1 MRSHSEY
8 GDTSPLT
15 RSRSVSISSDVP
27 AKPMLSSPPP
37 VDPSPAFIAASS
49 ASQIVSV
56 DMEQNEVIPND
67 GEEGC
72 INPNSLS
79 LLNGFL
85 DYLLFSFLASA
96 KSTQLSALRPA
107 IADVLKPRLAKEV
120 VAAADEELGE
130 YMGDGEEDELHEFR
144 GGRAPHGEFDLVRAW
159 KLARL
164 RCMVY
169 TRLGDLEEEEEDE
182 YIAREGLDETGG
194 APRRFSGHAGNITP
208 AAAIFLTSIIEYL
221 GEHALVIAGENA
233 RNRVFSAA
241 RLSSKLPNAER
252 TNQKMMVEESDMEK
266 LALNTTLGRLWRT
279 WKKGIRTPTLSR
291 SFSRESFARRS
302 TTPSSKNAL
311 ASPDEIHGRDSRLEE
326 PVEEEESRPKSVEPA
341 NIALPM
347 NDKDIDEIEV
357 PGLWVDIEE
366 VQTMQAAIA
375 QKVRPRSL
383 IVSRSGS
390 LTPTSPNGA
399 RTWPATNSPKHHR
412 SQSVPVQVELFKQ
425 SDRSPSRE
433 TPSLETVTEQEPTE
447 AVVTTEPAFKDE
459 HVTSSSISK
468 EHPEELSGAKS
479 EPLATVQ
486 TDSSEDAAQSDQD
499 RRGSGD
505 EVVEGQGTYQRPRL
519 NNLSMQR
526 PKRKQS
532 KDTAKKEGSGT
543 YMVENRT
550 VSADYRDD
558 HQPSMQG
565 GEVGHDVNSA
575 PTQQNATHVDD
586 MSHAQQKIQPI
597 SHPIAPT
604 SHPRQL
610 ESDRQATLDENI
622 NPPRNSSTTSRH
634 ASSVYTESIGAPHST
649 SDDSEGSIYRSIP
662 SRAASHAAS
671 IRSQPRQDDQS
682 TGRERATVQR
692 VYVPSTTS
700 QASIKSR
707 RSTSISEKRPLTSG
721 SGTSNVSNKL
731 KVLIGRHPTDT
742 DVPLPAPPR
751 RSSDASRF
759 AASEDV
765 DEAALDELIKSDETI
780 RFTLTPRTMREIE
793 VSANLLRTNRLM
805 TDKEQMPGSPRWNS
819 ARNDVHKDRTDTSD
833 LATFFRTTAPPG
845 QPVPSSRFS
854 AEREPP
860 LPRTKPAPPSLAET
874 TRSHSAVDAV
884 SERSSPT
891 SLHSTASPVSR
902 TSSRTKAAM
911 QQAREARVG
920 GDSVR
925 DFAQFIRATG
935 PRADIPPNSHVRDGS
950 DSVMSSSRPD
960 TAHSVSS
967 RITAKP
973 RSSSN
978 SIKKKG
984 PRLQARE
991 PAGHNSSET
1000 SDLIDFIRE
1009 GPPGASTHRIPR
1021 TVAPFRNTMDSED
1034 LILIEKARDNDT
1046 RVTPSL
1052 ASTGAEST
1060 SSSRAPLLSNS
1071 DAPPIPRRKRR
1082 GPRDPYAIDVSDDED
1097 EEEFSEPVVASK
1109 PPRAEE
1115 SLLDFLNS
1123 VPPPVTQKAPEPF
1136 ILTSYPI
1143 PPKSSGQGMSSV
1155 TNRFRRNTVNDK
1167 SPTMKKS
1174 MPSMRSPK
1182 TVAKPQIS
1190 SPIPQSNGF
1199 STNRSGYSAQLSRER
1214 GLASQPSMPSLSRP
1228 SRQTETGALADF
1240 FKNTAPPQPVSRP
1253 PTVMSEDRKDSAFSK
1268 FFRRKRLET

>member
-1 MRSHSEY
+1 
-8 GDTSPLT
+8 
-15 RSRSVSISSDVP
+15 
-27 AKPMLSSPPP
+27 
-37 VDPSPAFIAASS
+37 
-49 ASQIVSV
+49 
-56 DMEQNEVIPND
+56 
-67 GEEGC
+67 
-72 INPNSLS
+72 
-79 LLNGFL
+79 
-85 DYLLFSFLASA
+85 
-96 KSTQLSALRPA
+96 
-107 IADVLKPRLAKEV
+107 
-120 VAAADEELGE
+120 
-130 YMGDGEEDELHEFR
+130 
-144 GGRAPHGEFDLVRAW
+144 
-159 KLARL
+159 
-164 RCMVY
+164 MVY

-182 YIAREGLDETGG
+182 YIAGEGLDETGG
-194 APRRFSGHAGNITP
+194 APRRFSGHAGNLTP
-208 AAAIFLTSIIEYL
+208 AAAMFGTSIIEYL

-241 RLSSKLPNAER
+241 RLASKLPNAER

-311 ASPDEIHGRDSRLEE
+311 ASPDDMYGRDSRLEE

-357 PGLWVDIEE
+357 PGLGVGVEE
-366 VQTMQAAIA
+366 AQTMQAAIA

-399 RTWPATNSPKHHR
+399 GTWPATNSPKHHR
-412 SQSVPVQVELFKQ
+412 SQSVPVQVEL
-425 SDRSPSRE
+425 SPSRE

-447 AVVTTEPAFKDE
+447 AVVTTEPASKDE
-459 HVTSSSISK
+459 DVTSISIST
-468 EHPEELSGAKS
+468 EHPEELSEAKS

-486 TDSSEDAAQSDQD
+486 TDSSEDTAQSDQD

-505 EVVEGQGTYQRPRL
+505 EVVEGQGTYQRPKL

-532 KDTAKKEGSGT
+532 KDTARKEGSGT

-565 GEVGHDVNSA
+565 GELGHDVNSA
-575 PTQQNATHVDD
+575 PTQKNATHVDD
-586 MSHAQQKIQPI
+586 RSHAQQKTQAI

-662 SRAASHAAS
+662 SRAASRAASHAAS

-721 SGTSNVSNKL
+721 SGASNVSNKL
-731 KVLIGRHPTDT
+731 KVLIGRHPDT

-793 VSANLLRTNRLM
+793 VSANTLRMKT
-805 TDKEQMPGSPRWNS
+805 
-819 ARNDVHKDRTDTSD
+819 
-833 LATFFRTTAPPG
+833 
-845 QPVPSSRFS
+845 
-854 AEREPP
+854 
-860 LPRTKPAPPSLAET
+860 
-874 TRSHSAVDAV
+874 
-884 SERSSPT
+884 
-891 SLHSTASPVSR
+891 
-902 TSSRTKAAM
+902 
-911 QQAREARVG
+911 
-920 GDSVR
+920 
-925 DFAQFIRATG
+925 
-935 PRADIPPNSHVRDGS
+935 
-950 DSVMSSSRPD
+950 
-960 TAHSVSS
+960 
-967 RITAKP
+967 
-973 RSSSN
+973 
-978 SIKKKG
+978 
-984 PRLQARE
+984 
-991 PAGHNSSET
+991 
-1000 SDLIDFIRE
+1000 ID
-1009 GPPGASTHRIPR
+1009 
-1021 TVAPFRNTMDSED
+1021 D
-1034 LILIEKARDNDT
+1034 
-1046 RVTPSL
+1046 
-1052 ASTGAEST
+1052 
-1060 SSSRAPLLSNS
+1060 
-1071 DAPPIPRRKRR
+1071 
-1082 GPRDPYAIDVSDDED
+1082 
-1097 EEEFSEPVVASK
+1097 
-1109 PPRAEE
+1109 
-1115 SLLDFLNS
+1115 
-1123 VPPPVTQKAPEPF
+1123 
-1136 ILTSYPI
+1136 
-1143 PPKSSGQGMSSV
+1143 
-1155 TNRFRRNTVNDK
+1155 
-1167 SPTMKKS
+1167 
-1174 MPSMRSPK
+1174 
-1182 TVAKPQIS
+1182 
-1190 SPIPQSNGF
+1190 
-1199 STNRSGYSAQLSRER
+1199 
-1214 GLASQPSMPSLSRP
+1214 
-1228 SRQTETGALADF
+1228 
-1240 FKNTAPPQPVSRP
+1240 
-1253 PTVMSEDRKDSAFSK
+1253 
-1268 FFRRKRLET
+1268 

>member
-1 MRSHSEY
+1 
-8 GDTSPLT
+8 
-15 RSRSVSISSDVP
+15 
-27 AKPMLSSPPP
+27 
-37 VDPSPAFIAASS
+37 
-49 ASQIVSV
+49 
-56 DMEQNEVIPND
+56 MEQNEVIPHD

-72 INPNSLS
+72 INSNSLA

-130 YMGDGEEDELHEFR
+130 YMGGGEEDELQEFR

-241 RLSSKLPNAER
+241 RLASKLANAER
-252 TNQKMMVEESDMEK
+252 TSQKMMVEESDMEK

-291 SFSRESFARRS
+291 SFSRESFIRRS

-311 ASPDEIHGRDSRLEE
+311 ANTDDMYGRDSRLEE
-326 PVEEEESRPKSVEPA
+326 PVEEEENRPKSVEPS

-357 PGLWVDIEE
+357 PGLWVGVEE
-366 VQTMQAAIA
+366 AETMQAAIA
-375 QKVRPRSL
+375 QIVRPRSL
-383 IVSRSGS
+383 IVSRSGP

-399 RTWPATNSPKHHR
+399 GTWPATNSPKHNR
-412 SQSVPVQVELFKQ
+412 SQSVPVQIETFKQ
-425 SDRSPSRE
+425 SDRSPPRE
-433 TPSLETVTEQEPTE
+433 SPMLETVTEQEPTE
-447 AVVTTEPAFKDE
+447 AVVTTEPASKSEED
-459 HVTSSSISK
+459 VTSSSVLK
-468 EHPEELSGAKS
+468 EKLEETSEDKS
-479 EPLATVQ
+479 EPLVTAQQ
-486 TDSSEDAAQSDQD
+486 TASSEDTAQSDQD
-499 RRGSGD
+499 RRGSED
-505 EVVEGQGTYQRPRL
+505 EVVEGQGTYQKPKL

-543 YMVENRT
+543 YVVGNRT
-550 VSADYRDD
+550 GSADYRDD

-565 GEVGHDVNSA
+565 GEIGYDIKSA

-586 MSHAQQKIQPI
+586 VSHAHEKTQPI
-597 SHPIAPT
+597 SHAVAPT

-610 ESDRQATLDENI
+610 ETDDQSTLEENI
-622 NPPRNSSTTSRH
+622 NPPRQSSTASRY
-634 ASSVYTESIGAPHST
+634 ASSFYTESIGAPHST
-649 SDDSEGSIYRSIP
+649 SDDSEGSVYRSIP
-662 SRAASHAAS
+662 SRAASRAASHAAS

-731 KVLIGRHPTDT
+731 KVLIGRHPAET

-793 VSANLLRTNRLM
+793 VSANCC
-805 TDKEQMPGSPRWNS
+805 E
-819 ARNDVHKDRTDTSD
+819 
-833 LATFFRTTAPPG
+833 
-845 QPVPSSRFS
+845 SS
-854 AEREPP
+854 
-860 LPRTKPAPPSLAET
+860 
-874 TRSHSAVDAV
+874 
-884 SERSSPT
+884 
-891 SLHSTASPVSR
+891 
-902 TSSRTKAAM
+902 
-911 QQAREARVG
+911 
-920 GDSVR
+920 
-925 DFAQFIRATG
+925 I
-935 PRADIPPNSHVRDGS
+935 
-950 DSVMSSSRPD
+950 
-960 TAHSVSS
+960 
-967 RITAKP
+967 
-973 RSSSN
+973 
-978 SIKKKG
+978 
-984 PRLQARE
+984 
-991 PAGHNSSET
+991 
-1000 SDLIDFIRE
+1000 
-1009 GPPGASTHRIPR
+1009 
-1021 TVAPFRNTMDSED
+1021 
-1034 LILIEKARDNDT
+1034 
-1046 RVTPSL
+1046 
-1052 ASTGAEST
+1052 
-1060 SSSRAPLLSNS
+1060 
-1071 DAPPIPRRKRR
+1071 
-1082 GPRDPYAIDVSDDED
+1082 
-1097 EEEFSEPVVASK
+1097 
-1109 PPRAEE
+1109 
-1115 SLLDFLNS
+1115 
-1123 VPPPVTQKAPEPF
+1123 
-1136 ILTSYPI
+1136 
-1143 PPKSSGQGMSSV
+1143 
-1155 TNRFRRNTVNDK
+1155 
-1167 SPTMKKS
+1167 
-1174 MPSMRSPK
+1174 
-1182 TVAKPQIS
+1182 
-1190 SPIPQSNGF
+1190 
-1199 STNRSGYSAQLSRER
+1199 
-1214 GLASQPSMPSLSRP
+1214 
-1228 SRQTETGALADF
+1228 
-1240 FKNTAPPQPVSRP
+1240 
-1253 PTVMSEDRKDSAFSK
+1253 
-1268 FFRRKRLET
+1268 